1 MRELERSMLSSKQE
15 KEDLSRDL
23 CEVCFLITKKKGGGR
38 GRNKNDR
45 RLHLSSYDFQ
55 KIWIIF
61 LTPILEF
68 LNFFISWKI

>member
-23 CEVCFLITKKKGGGR
+23 CEVCFLITKKGG

-55 KIWIIF
+55 KIIF

-68 LNFFISWKI
+68 LNFFNS

>member
-23 CEVCFLITKKKGGGR
+23 CEVCFLITKKGGG

-45 RLHLSSYDFQ
+45 ILHLSSYDFQ
-55 KIWIIF
+55 KIIF
-61 LTPILEF
+61 LTPILM
-68 LNFFISWKI
+68 